1 MVVNAVIMAG
11 RANQGKL
18 REVSEAAYEGL
29 IDIAGRPMIEWV
41 VQALKESKRINRIVV
56 VAPVETFRG
65 RFGQDGVT
73 FVEPADSMLKNILKG
88 MESLPDDE
96 MVLAVS
102 SDLPL
107 LTGPVIDDFLSQC
120 EERPAELYYPIIER
134 GVIEPKYPG
143 VHRTYAK
150 LREGTFT
157 GGNVLLVSPR
167 LLKEKYRR
175 AEAFV
180 EARKS
185 PLKMA
190 QVLGFGFVI
199 KLLLNM
205 LSLKELEMVI
215 CRSFEIVG
223 AAIAC
228 REAEIGIDVDKP
240 SDYELATRVLSG
252 KGTAA

>member
-1 MVVNAVIMAG
+1 MVVNAVVMSG

-18 REVSEAAYEGL
+18 REVSQAPYEGL
-29 IDIAGRPMIEWV
+29 IDIAGRPMIDWV
-41 VQALKESKRINRIVV
+41 VRALRESKKIGRIVV
-56 VAPVETFRG
+56 VAPSEAFRG
-65 RFGQDGVT
+65 KFDQDGVS
-73 FVEPADSMLKNILKG
+73 FVEPADSMLKNILRG
-88 MESLPDDE
+88 MEVLPADQ

-107 LTGPVIDDFLSQC
+107 LTGPVIDDFLAQC

-134 GVIEPKYPG
+134 RVIEPKYPG
-143 VHRTYAK
+143 VHRTYAR

-175 AEAFV
+175 AEGFID
-180 EARKS
+180 ARKS

-190 QVLGFGFVI
+190 QVLGFGFVV

-205 LSLKELEMVI
+205 LSVKELEGVI

-223 AAIAC
+223 AAIPC

-252 KGTAA
+252 KGPAA